1 MREAGALALGYFGR
15 DIKQWDKKPGD
26 PVSEADLAVD
36 ALLKERLCAARPD
49 YAWLSE
55 ETEDDPARLD
65 TEHVWIV
72 DPIDGT
78 RAFLQGRPEFT
89 VVGALVAG
97 GVPILGA
104 VFSPATGVF
113 FEGVRGGGSRHIG
126 AVISVT
132 AQKTVAGSKLLSS
145 RRMFQ
150 KRGWTEPLENAEFG
164 FINSM
169 AFRLALV
176 AAGRYDATITL
187 TRKSD
192 WDLAAGDLIIT
203 EAGGVVTRADGTAF
217 QYNGLAVQH
226 PSCVAAGPA
235 LHKKILAGLAK
246 RDSSAS

>member
-15 DIKQWDKKPGD
+15 DIKKWDKKPGD

-36 ALLKERLCAARPD
+36 ALLKERLCGARPD

-65 TEHVWIV
+65 ARCVWIV

-78 RAFLQGRPEFT
+78 RSFLQGRPEFT
-89 VVGALVAG
+89 VVGALVTDGAPVL
-97 GVPILGA
+97 GV
-104 VFSPATGVF
+104 VFNPATGDF
-113 FEGVRGGGSRHIG
+113 FEAVRGGGARHNG
-126 AVISVT
+126 APISVT
-132 AQKTVAGSKLLSS
+132 AQETIAGAKLLSS

-150 KRGWTEPLENAEFG
+150 KLGWSEPLEQAEFG

-192 WDLAAGDLIIT
+192 WDIAAGDLIIT
-203 EAGGVVTRADGTAF
+203 EAGGVMTRADGGVF
-217 QYNGLAVQH
+217 QYNRLSVQH
-226 PSCVAAGPA
+226 PSCVAAAPA
-235 LHKKILAGLAK
+235 LHKKILAGLAEQHP
-246 RDSSAS
+246 D